1 MNHYFVMKN
10 KSYLILGA
18 SSYLGFQMYK
28 FLQEKDEKVTGTYYS
43 AENNNENFKR
53 CDLLDGKKIDEFK
66 KYDFVFLYS
75 SVVAGKDKLKKN
87 LQIIENVV
95 NYVKKNNSL
104 LIFISSSQVN
114 FKFESEYKK
123 SKIMSEELIIKEVSN
138 YLIIR
143 PGLVFGDPYEIK
155 FKSSREQPLNVLKKI
170 MNYFRVVPIIGS
182 GRQTRQPVYINDI
195 NLIIYKMLQLNI
207 FNKTI
212 EIGGPEIITFKR
224 LIEIFARKLN
234 KKIFKLHVP
243 LFMLYPFA
251 YFLKFIDLENLRNLL
266 SSEALDNNSWR
277 LLHSDF
283 QSMELKNFNELN
295 TEK

>member
-1 MNHYFVMKN
+1 MKN

-28 FLQEKDEKVTGTYYS
+28 FLQKKNEKVTGTYYS
-43 AENNNENFKR
+43 AENNNENFER
-53 CDLLDGKKIDEFK
+53 CNLLDRKKIDEFK

-87 LQIIENVV
+87 LQMIENVV

-123 SKIMSEELIIKEVSN
+123 SKIISEELIKKEVSN
-138 YLIIR
+138 YLIVR
-143 PGLVFGDPYEIK
+143 PALVFGNPYEIK

-170 MNYFRVVPIIGS
+170 ISYFRVVPIIGS
-182 GRQTRQPVYINDI
+182 GHQTRQPVYINDI
-195 NLIIYKMLQLNI
+195 NYIIYKMLQLDI
-207 FNKTI
+207 YNKTI

-224 LIEIFARKLN
+224 LIEIFASKLN
-234 KKIFKLHVP
+234 KKILKIHVP
-243 LFMLYPFA
+243 LFILYPFA
-251 YFLKFIDLENLRNLL
+251 YFFKFIDLENLRNLL
-266 SSEALDNNSWR
+266 SSEVLDNNSWR